1 MKTLVKVGLA
11 AAAVIG
17 VGALA
22 CYGFKKLV
30 EKAALECD
38 CCNCDDDY
46 DHGCGC
52 DCHSDAVKP
61 VETPVDADVFVESK
75 DTVVENNVVNATD
88 EA

>member
-22 CYGFKKLV
+22 CYGFKRLV

-38 CCNCDDDY
+38 CCNCDDDC
-46 DHGCGC
+46 DCGCNC
-52 DCHSDAVKP
+52 DCHIDDVKP
-61 VETPVDADVFVESK
+61 VEAPVEADVFVETNDVVK
-75 DTVVENNVVNATD
+75 DNVANIAD